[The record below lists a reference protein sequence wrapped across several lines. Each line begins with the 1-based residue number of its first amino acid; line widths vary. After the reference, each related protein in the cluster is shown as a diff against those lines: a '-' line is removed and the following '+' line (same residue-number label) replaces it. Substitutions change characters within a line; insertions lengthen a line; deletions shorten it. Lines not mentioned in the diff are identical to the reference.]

1 MCWDE
6 PQLVGFLWL
15 CLCADD
21 VVVMLDFRFVVLC
34 VWGLRRM
41 RKLRW
46 RCEGSRGW
54 GEVVSVMM
62 SWILI
67 IQLVYYIKLKIK
79 YILVFIF
86 LLNFILTFYV
96 YILYNLVS
104 KFYKK
109 NIFLILP
116 HSLSN
121 YYIKLMILYVFNS
134 YTFVEF
140 YF

>member
-1 MCWDE
+1 
-6 PQLVGFLWL
+6 
-15 CLCADD
+15 
-21 VVVMLDFRFVVLC
+21 
-34 VWGLRRM
+34 
-41 RKLRW
+41 
-46 RCEGSRGW
+46 
-54 GEVVSVMM
+54 MM

-121 YYIKLMILYVFNS
+121 YYIKLMILYVFIS
-134 YTFVEF
+134 YTFGEF